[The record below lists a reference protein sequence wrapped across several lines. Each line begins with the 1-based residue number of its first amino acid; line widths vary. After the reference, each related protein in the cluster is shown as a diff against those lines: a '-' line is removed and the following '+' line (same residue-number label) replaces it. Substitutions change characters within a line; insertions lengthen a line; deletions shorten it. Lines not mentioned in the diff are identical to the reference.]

1 MVKSYVMSGLLNN
14 NEVPANPAAYA
25 SIAHLPEKFTT
36 GTKFKKKNSTR
47 NFMSQHSLDIYVM
60 TSNF

>member
-36 GTKFKKKNSTR
+36 RTKLKKNKK
-47 NFMSQHSLDIYVM
+47 QHYKLYVPA
-60 TSNF
+60 FP

>member
-14 NEVPANPAAYA
+14 NEVPANPAADA

-36 GTKFKKKNSTR
+36 GTKLKKKKTALQTLCPSIP
-47 NFMSQHSLDIYVM
+47 L
-60 TSNF
+60 TSM

>member
-36 GTKFKKKNSTR
+36 RTKLKKKKKTALQTLCPSIP
-47 NFMSQHSLDIYVM
+47 L
-60 TSNF
+60 TSM